1 MLPSL
6 GDRFRS
12 RQGRGLSERSQN
24 LTPTILIATTCKW
37 FTPARLAISF
47 AKLGCNVE
55 AVCPVGNALE
65 KTRAIRR
72 THTYHALSPLESF
85 VIAIQSSKPDLIV
98 PGDDLASKHL
108 QDLYSKEKSSAGAAR
123 RICKLIE
130 DSLGSPDSFSFT
142 SARASLM
149 EVAREE
155 GIRVPKTAPLAGV
168 ADLENQSAQMGF
180 PVVLKTDGS
189 SGGEGVKI
197 VHTLADAKRVFKVLQ
212 APLQLIR
219 VAKRVLLDRDLR
231 SLRPVLERRRSIVN
245 IQEFVAGRDATSLV
259 ACWKGEVLAALH
271 FEVVKKKY
279 ANGPA
284 SVLRLIEN
292 EEISV
297 AAEKLVKRLD
307 LSGLCGFD
315 FLLENDTEK
324 PYLIEMNSRA
334 TQVGHLELGPG
345 RDLTAA
351 LVAAICGKAVP
362 ETRKVTDNLTIALFP
377 QEWERNPQSS
387 FLNSAYHD
395 IPWEEPELIRDCLRT
410 SRSWTDWRSLEELI
424 RVFSTRHSSAV

>member
-1 MLPSL
+1 
-6 GDRFRS
+6 
-12 RQGRGLSERSQN
+12 

-37 FTPARLAISF
+37 FTPARLAMSF
-47 AKLGCNVE
+47 ANLGCNVE

-65 KTRAIRR
+65 KIRAVRR
-72 THTYHALSPLESF
+72 THTYHALSPLDSF
-85 VIAIQSSKPDLIV
+85 LIAIQSSNPDLVV
-98 PGDDLASKHL
+98 PGDDLANKHL
-108 QDLYSKEKSSAGAAR
+108 QDLYLREKDNGGTAR
-123 RICKLIE
+123 KTSKLIE
-130 DSLGSPDSFSFT
+130 NSLGSPDSFSFT
-142 SARASLM
+142 TARALFM
-149 EVAREE
+149 KLAEKE
-155 GIRVPKTAPLAGV
+155 GIRVPKTAALADV
-168 ADLENQSAQMGF
+168 TDLEAQSSKMGF
-180 PVVLKTDGS
+180 PVVLKADGS

-197 VHTLADAKRVFKVLQ
+197 VHTLADAKRVLKVLQ

-231 SLRPVLERRRSIVN
+231 SLRSVVERRRSIVN
-245 IQEFVAGRDATSLV
+245 IQEFVEGRDATSLV

-279 ANGPA
+279 ANGPS

-315 FLLENDTEK
+315 FLLEKDTEK
-324 PYLIEMNSRA
+324 PYLIEMNPRA
-334 TQVGHLELGPG
+334 TQVGHLALGPG

-351 LVAAICGKAVP
+351 LVAAICGKADAD
-362 ETRKVTDNLTIALFP
+362 TRAVTDNRTIALFP

-410 SRSWTDWRSLEELI
+410 TRGWTDWRSLEELI
-424 RVFSTRHSSAV
+424 RIFSTRHSSAV